1 MSILARIMQLG
12 PTIDGI
18 YGSPPTSTPEP
29 EPERVIEEL
38 SADTDIEALLGSLD
52 NDPAVIAARE
62 AKAKADAA
70 AAVGDTGDK
79 GDTGDTS
86 GTGIN
91 GTSTASTITG
101 SQEPTGKEVV
111 STQTI
116 IKNGRI
122 VFQTIYSDGTIEEL
136 DRGPSDPGVTDPPPP
151 APVPGDPQERFNAR
165 EFAQANYSYLGEE
178 LLETFI
184 GEYNSNGGD
193 VDEALSTMRGT
204 QAYKD
209 KFPGIFREDGTTLR
223 FSTET
228 PELDYIKMKE
238 DYFNALEDYN
248 LNPSYF
254 EDKITQLFENDVDP
268 QTFGTRLDTAYT
280 SLFNQFDAVKQYY
293 VENYPGQFPTT
304 DDISDEAIFASFISE
319 DVSADI
325 ISQRVKVSQIGG
337 AFKEEDFAVSAQ
349 QAQRLVS
356 AGLSGTGA
364 QQLAARAETQL
375 PRLQRLARRFT
386 GREDIFGLSEFI
398 ESEVFGEGVAAQVRE
413 KLEAEQA
420 TVFTREGG
428 AAQTQAGVTGLVE
441 Q

>member
-1 MSILARIMQLG
+1 MQLN
-12 PTIDGI
+12 PLIDGI
-18 YGSPPTSTPEP
+18 RGGPQVTPEP
-29 EPERVIEEL
+29 ERQPIQEL
-38 SADTDIEALLGSLD
+38 SVDTDIEALLASLE
-52 NDPAVIAARE
+52 NDPAVLAARE
-62 AKAKADAA
+62 ARDRAA
-70 AAVGDTGDK
+70 AAGDT

-86 GTGIN
+86 GTG
-91 GTSTASTITG
+91 
-101 SQEPTGKEVV
+101 GKTVV

-122 VFQTIYSDGTIEEL
+122 VLQTIYSDGSIDEKDL
-136 DRGPSDPGVTDPPPP
+136 GPSDPGVSDPPPP
-151 APVPGDPQERFNAR
+151 APVPGDPQEQFNAR

-184 GEYNSNGGD
+184 GEYNANGGD
-193 VDEALSTMRGT
+193 VDEALRTMRGT

-223 FSTET
+223 FTTET

-248 LNPSYF
+248 LNPNYF
-254 EDKITQLFENDVDP
+254 EDKITDLFENDVDP
-268 QTFGTRLDTAYT
+268 GTFATRLDTAYT

-356 AGLSGTGA
+356 AGLSSTGA

-375 PRLQRLARRFT
+375 PRLQRLAKRFT

-398 ESEVFGEGVAAQVRE
+398 ESEVFGEGVASQVRE
-413 KLEAEQA
+413 RLEAEQA
-420 TVFTREGG
+420 TVFTRKGG